1 MLFNITETLLII
13 VVIKAIDQINGS
25 LRVSGSSHFKR
36 FLVVGMLDII
46 LLHFVIILKT
56 GAFSSSICI
65 LREVTRK
72 LNCKGPK
79 AII

>member
-1 MLFNITETLLII
+1 M
-13 VVIKAIDQINGS
+13 KAIDQINGS

-46 LLHFVIILKT
+46 LLHFVILKT
-56 GAFSSSICI
+56 GAFSSSICICI

>member
-46 LLHFVIILKT
+46 LLHFVILKT